1 MREDYIA
8 EIQGMKIQSKITHR
22 RQQLPYSCGA
32 ASIAMLFGAD
42 EKTIRKEVKTRA
54 SGTNTDLVCDF
65 LSRQG
70 LKYHWV
76 CINEDY
82 YNAMPN
88 LARTSFQYPIYACG
102 SFRDRFFLNGRDRNR
117 NHAVLICD
125 GLVFDPSEEREM
137 SGEAY
142 EKVFNKSLVFNTLI
156 IIEEERPNFLRNSL
170 QTGEWAA

>member
-1 MREDYIA
+1 V
-8 EIQGMKIQSKITHR
+8 KIQPKITHR

-42 EKTIRKEVKTRA
+42 EKIIRKEVKTKA
-54 SGTNTDLVCDF
+54 SGTKTDSVCDF

-82 YNAMPN
+82 YKAMEN
-88 LARTSFQYPIYACG
+88 LAKTSFQYPIYACG
-102 SFRDRFFLNGRDRNR
+102 EFKDRHFSKGRDRKR
-117 NHAVLICD
+117 NHAILICD
-125 GLVFDPSEEREM
+125 GMVFDPSEEREM
-137 SGEAY
+137 TGESY

-156 IIEEERPNFLRNSL
+156 IIEQERPNFLKNSL
-170 QTGEWAA
+170 KFEADSAY